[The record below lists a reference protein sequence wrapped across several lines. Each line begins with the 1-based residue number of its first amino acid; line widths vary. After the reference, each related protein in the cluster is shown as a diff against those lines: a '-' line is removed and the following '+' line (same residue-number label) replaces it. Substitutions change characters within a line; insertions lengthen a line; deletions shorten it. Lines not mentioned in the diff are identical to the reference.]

1 MIVHFHKK
9 EPYRMQPPLTS
20 LIDIVFM
27 LLIYF
32 MLTTNFM
39 VDEGIKVR
47 LPQASASAP
56 QVHRDLVV
64 FIDRDARVWI
74 GDQEVPEADL
84 FRSIRDRLE
93 HRRDK
98 RVVVRADRNL
108 VLNRAVHVMDVL
120 KAAGA
125 ESLCLATEKSG
136 E

>member
-1 MIVHFHKK
+1 MMVHFHKK
-9 EPYRMQPPLTS
+9 APYRMQPPLTS

-56 QVHRDLVV
+56 QVHKELIV
-64 FIDRDARVWI
+64 FIDRHARVWI
-74 GDQEVPEADL
+74 NDHEVPEADL
-84 FRSIRDRLE
+84 FRSVRERLVNQRE
-93 HRRDK
+93 K

-136 E
+136 D

>member
-1 MIVHFHKK
+1 MIVHFHRK

-56 QVHRDLVV
+56 QVRRDLVV

-74 GDQEVPEADL
+74 GDREIPEADL
-84 FRSIRDRLE
+84 FRSVRERLE

-108 VLNRAVHVMDVL
+108 VLN
-120 KAAGA
+120 
-125 ESLCLATEKSG
+125 
-136 E
+136 